1 MKLGDRNFSLGG
13 MRKNIIR
20 HGLAC
25 SLLCSTTAWT
35 LDNPDAANLMQEFE
49 SGSYPYLESIE
60 KTEITE
66 TGMLRAYATYQAF
79 LEQELNHH
87 YQRLLAQVDQPSR
100 QVLRESQNRWQQW
113 REVELRFITSNWT
126 PANFGSS
133 SRITRA
139 ASRTLLLRHRIIE
152 LIHYRQHYA
161 DISPPGAHPP

>member
-1 MKLGDRNFSLGG
+1 MKLGEINLGLRII
-13 MRKNIIR
+13 RKNFIQSGI
-20 HGLAC
+20 AC
-25 SLLCSTTAWT
+25 SMFFGTAAWP
-35 LDNPDAANLMQEFE
+35 LDNPDAVNLMHEFE
-49 SGSYPYLESIE
+49 SSSHPYLESIE
-60 KTEITE
+60 KTELTE
-66 TGMLRAYATYQAF
+66 TDMLRAYAIYQAF

-87 YQRLLAQVDQPSR
+87 YQRLLAQVDQPSGKT
-100 QVLRESQNRWQQW
+100 LRESQHRWRQW

-161 DISPPGAHPP
+161 DILPPGGHPP